1 MLSTITK
8 KNEKDWSPLK
18 VRVSKSMR
26 DFSNHEYFVKKA
38 EAAKKNLDKW
48 GVPPELTAGRH

>member
-48 GVPPELTAGRH
+48 GGLLN